1 VSGGLTRRPVLL
13 GGVAAVAAASLAG
26 CASADDTPTATAGGG
41 DTSAS
46 SVAPSPQSSGAAAS
60 PEPSDAGGGKAL
72 AKVSAVPVG
81 GAVAAKGADGKPIV
95 VAQPTQGQIVAFSAI
110 CTHMGCTVAPAG
122 KELKCPCHGSVF
134 EAATGKNIGGPAP
147 SPLPAVAVKVSGDD
161 VLPA

>member
-1 VSGGLTRRPVLL
+1 VSGGITRRPVLL
-13 GGVAAVAAASLAG
+13 GGAAAVAAASLAG
-26 CASADDTPTATAGGG
+26 CASDDDTPTATAGGG

-46 SVAPSPQSSGAAAS
+46 GAAAS
-60 PEPSDAGGGKAL
+60 PEPSDPGGGKAL

-81 GAVAAKGADGKPIV
+81 GAVAAKGADGKPII
-95 VAQPTQGQIVAFSAI
+95 VAQPAQGQIVAFSAI
-110 CTHMGCTVAPAG
+110 CTHKGCTVAPAG

-147 SPLPAVAVKVSGDD
+147 SPLPAVSVTVSGDD